1 MKNRMKKLIEQL
13 NAASDAYYNTGN
25 PIMTDYEFDKMYDE
39 LVRLEKESGIVYGN
53 SPTQNVGSVVLDKLL
68 MKKHDHPMLS
78 LDKCHSA
85 EEVADFSKDNELVA
99 MTKMDGLTVTI
110 RYENGKLISAETRGN
125 GEGGKDITEHVK
137 QFDNVP
143 LSIEYKDTLIIDG
156 EAIIIFEDFKKI
168 NVSLPTSV
176 KKYDNPRNLAA
187 GTLGLLETEKVKSR
201 HMKFIAWDLISGPK
215 CDNFVRK
222 LCKIEDLGFDI
233 VPFTLVPKKHMIEQA
248 IRYIK
253 ESSEKYGYPMDGVV
267 FKFNDITYGESLG
280 RTDKFFRNGIAYKF
294 DDEKF
299 ATELIDVEWTLGK
312 TGTIT
317 PTAVFRPVRIEG
329 SSVERA
335 SLHNVSIFKSLE
347 LNYGDTITV
356 FKANLIIPQVYD
368 NLTRSG
374 VNPVSIPEKCP
385 SCGGK
390 AKIVKENESEVL
402 VCDNPGCKGK
412 LLKRM
417 SQFVSKEALNIKG
430 LSEKTLELMIN
441 YGFIHSLKDIFNIR
455 KKKDKLT
462 SLPRMGMKSVNRI
475 LEEIEI
481 AKTVTLRKFLVG
493 LSIPGIGDKAA
504 KVIEK
509 YVVDAMNEPGLH
521 ESIEGDI
528 FQYFIQTVQITSWSN
543 IPDFGEVTS
552 ASLKKYF
559 KENIKE
565 ILELADELVFINPYL
580 DEEPKGESLEGLT
593 FVITGSVEHF
603 KNRKELKE
611 KIETLGGKVTGSVTG
626 KTDYLIN
633 NDATS
638 SSSKNQSAKKMGVNI
653 ITEDEFIRMIGG

>member
-1 MKNRMKKLIEQL
+1 MIAKRIKDLIKQL

-53 SPTQNVGSVVLDKLL
+53 SPTQNVGAAVLDELL

-85 EEVADFSKDNELVA
+85 EEVADFSKGNELVA

-125 GEGGKDITEHVK
+125 GEEGKDITEHVK

-143 LSIEYKDTLIIDG
+143 LSIEYKDTLVIDG
-156 EAIIIFEDFKKI
+156 EAIITYEDFEKI
-168 NVSLPTSV
+168 NASLPASA

-201 HMKFIAWDLISGPK
+201 HMKFIAWDLITGPK
-215 CDNFVRK
+215 CDNFIRK

-248 IRYIK
+248 IRCIK
-253 ESSEKYGYPMDGVV
+253 ERSEKYGYPMDGVV
-267 FKFNDITYGESLG
+267 FKFNDIAYGESLG
-280 RTDKFFRNGIAYKF
+280 RTDKFFRSGIAYKF

-299 ATELIDVEWTLGK
+299 ATELLDVEWTLGK

-347 LNYGDTITV
+347 LSYGDTVTV
-356 FKANLIIPQVYD
+356 FKANLIIPQISD

-374 VNPVSIPEKCP
+374 LDPIGIPETCP

-390 AKIVKENESEVL
+390 VKIVKENESEVL

-412 LLKRM
+412 LLKRI

-441 YGFIHSLKDIFNIR
+441 YGFIHSLKDVFNIHNE
-455 KKKDKLT
+455 KDKLT
-462 SLPRMGMKSVNRI
+462 SLPRMGIKSVNKI
-475 LEEIEI
+475 LEEIEV
-481 AKTVTLRKFLVG
+481 ARTVTLRKFLVG

-509 YVVDAMNEPGLH
+509 YVADAMQDSSED
-521 ESIEGDI
+521 DI
-528 FQYFIQTVQITSWSN
+528 FQYFIRTVQITPWSN

-565 ILELADELVFINPYL
+565 VLELADELVFINPYL
-580 DEEPKGESLEGLT
+580 NQEPVGESLEGLT
-593 FVITGSVEHF
+593 FVITGSVKQF

-611 KIETLGGKVTGSVTG
+611 KIESLGGKVTGSVTK
-626 KTDYLIN
+626 KTNYLIN
-633 NDATS
+633 NDLENN
-638 SSSKNQSAKKMGVNI
+638 SSKNQKAKQLGVSI
-653 ITEDEFIRMIGG
+653 ITEDEFIHMIEG

>member
-1 MKNRMKKLIEQL
+1 MIAKRIKDLIKQL

-39 LVRLEKESGIVYGN
+39 LVRLEKESGIIYGN
-53 SPTQNVGSVVLDKLL
+53 SPTQNVGAAVLDELL

-85 EEVADFSKDNELVA
+85 EEVADFSKGRELVA

-125 GEGGKDITEHVK
+125 GEEGKDITEHVK

-143 LSIEYKDTLIIDG
+143 LSIEYKDTLVIDG
-156 EAIIIFEDFKKI
+156 EAIITYEDFEKI
-168 NVSLPTSV
+168 NASLPASV

-201 HMKFIAWDLISGPK
+201 HMKFIAWDLITGPK
-215 CDNFVRK
+215 CDYFVYK
-222 LCKIEDLGFDI
+222 LDKMENLGFNI
-233 VPFTLVPKKHMIEQA
+233 VPFALVPKKHMIDWA
-248 IRYIK
+248 IQYIK
-253 ESSEKYGYPMDGVV
+253 EKSEKCNYPMDGLV
-267 FKFNDITYGESLG
+267 FKFNYIPYGESLG

-347 LNYGDTITV
+347 LSYGDTVTV
-356 FKANLIIPQVYD
+356 FKANLIIPQIFD

-374 VNPVSIPEKCP
+374 LDLIGIPEKCP

-390 AKIVKENESEVL
+390 VKIIKENESEVL

-441 YGFIHSLKDIFNIR
+441 YGFIHSLKDIFNIH
-455 KKKDKLT
+455 KEKEKLT
-462 SLPRMGMKSVNRI
+462 SLPRMGVKSVNKI
-475 LEEIEI
+475 IEEIEV
-481 AKTVTLRKFLVG
+481 ARTVTLRKFLVG

-509 YVVDAMNEPGLH
+509 YVVDAMQDSSED
-521 ESIEGDI
+521 DI
-528 FQYFIQTVQITSWSN
+528 FQYFIRTVQITSWSN

-565 ILELADELVFINPYL
+565 VLELADELVFINPYL
-580 DEEPKGESLEGLT
+580 DQEPVGESLEGLT

-611 KIETLGGKVTGSVTG
+611 KIEFLGGKVTGSVTK

-633 NDATS
+633 NDAES
-638 SSSKNQSAKKMGVNI
+638 GSSKNQSAKKMGVNI
-653 ITEDEFIRMIGG
+653 ITEDEFIHMIGG

>member
-1 MKNRMKKLIEQL
+1 MIAKRIKDLIKQL

-39 LVRLEKESGIVYGN
+39 LVRLEKESGIIYAN
-53 SPTQNVGSVVLDKLL
+53 SPTQNVGATVLDELL

-85 EEVADFSKDNELVA
+85 EEVADFSKGNELVA

-125 GEGGKDITEHVK
+125 GEEGKDITEHVK

-143 LSIEYKDTLIIDG
+143 LSIEYKDTLVVDG
-156 EAIIIFEDFKKI
+156 EAIITYEDFEKI
-168 NVSLPTSV
+168 NASLPASA

-201 HMKFIAWDLISGPK
+201 HMKFITWDLITGPK

-233 VPFTLVPKKHMIEQA
+233 VPFTLIPKKHMIEQA

-253 ESSEKYGYPMDGVV
+253 ERSEKYGYPMDGVV
-267 FKFNDITYGESLG
+267 FKFNDIPYGESLG

-312 TGTIT
+312 TGAIT

-335 SLHNVSIFKSLE
+335 SLHNVSIFKSLD
-347 LNYGDTITV
+347 LNYGDTVTV
-356 FKANLIIPQVYD
+356 YKANLIIPQIYD

-402 VCDNPGCKGK
+402 LCDNPKCKGK

-430 LSEKTLELMIN
+430 LSEKTLELLIN
-441 YGFIHSLKDIFNIR
+441 YGFVCCLKDIFNIHKR
-455 KKKDKLT
+455 KDELT
-462 SLPRMGMKSVNRI
+462 SLPRMGAKSVNKI
-475 LEEIEI
+475 LEEIEV
-481 AKTVTLRKFLVG
+481 ARTVTLRKFLVG

-509 YVVDAMNEPGLH
+509 YIADAMQ
-521 ESIEGDI
+521 ESSEDDI
-528 FQYFIQTVQITSWSN
+528 FQYFIRTVQITSWSN

-552 ASLKKYF
+552 ASLKKFF

-565 ILELADELVFINPYL
+565 VLELADELVFINPYF
-580 DEEPKGESLEGLT
+580 DQEPVGESLEGLT

-611 KIETLGGKVTGSVTG
+611 KIESLGGKVTGSVTK

-633 NDATS
+633 NDAES

-653 ITEDEFIRMIGG
+653 ITEDEFIHMIGG

>member
-1 MKNRMKKLIEQL
+1 MIAKRIKDLIKQL

-39 LVRLEKESGIVYGN
+39 LNRLEKESGIIYAN
-53 SPTQNVGSVVLDKLL
+53 SPTQNVGAAVLDELL

-85 EEVADFSKDNELVA
+85 KEVANFSKDSELVA

-125 GEGGKDITEHVK
+125 GEEGKDITEHVK

-143 LSIEYKDTLIIDG
+143 LSIEYKDTLVIDG
-156 EAIIIFEDFKKI
+156 EAIITYEDFEKI
-168 NVSLPTSV
+168 NASLSASA

-201 HMKFIAWDLISGPK
+201 HMKFIAWDLITGPK
-215 CDNFVRK
+215 CNNFVYK
-222 LCKIEDLGFDI
+222 LLKMEYLGFEI
-233 VPFTLVPKKHMIEQA
+233 TPFVTVSKKHIDWA
-248 IRYIK
+248 IKCIK
-253 ESSEKYGYPMDGVV
+253 ETSEKNGYPMDGVV
-267 FKFNDITYGESLG
+267 FKFNDIAYGESLG

-312 TGTIT
+312 TGAIT

-335 SLHNVSIFKSLE
+335 SLHNVSIFKSLD
-347 LNYGDTITV
+347 LNYGDTVTV
-356 FKANLIIPQVYD
+356 YKANLIIPQIYD

-441 YGFIHSLKDIFNIR
+441 YGFIHSLKDIFNIHR
-455 KKKDKLT
+455 EKDKLT
-462 SLPRMGMKSVNRI
+462 SLPRMGVKSVNKI
-475 LEEIEI
+475 LEEIEV
-481 AKTVTLRKFLVG
+481 ARTVTLRKFLVG

-509 YVVDAMNEPGLH
+509 YVADAMQ
-521 ESIEGDI
+521 ESSEDDI
-528 FQYFIQTVQITSWSN
+528 FQYFIRTVQITSWSN
-543 IPDFGEVTS
+543 IPDFGEATS
-552 ASLKKYF
+552 ASLKKFF

-565 ILELADELVFINPYL
+565 VLELADELVFINPYF
-580 DEEPKGESLEGLT
+580 DQEPVGESLEGLT

-611 KIETLGGKVTGSVTG
+611 KIEFLGGKVTGSVTK

-633 NDATS
+633 NDAES
-638 SSSKNQSAKKMGVNI
+638 GSSKNQSAKKMGVNI
-653 ITEDEFIRMIGG
+653 ITEDEFIHMIGG